1 MKLHILRVKEAPF
14 VLLGLVAILSW
25 SIKHVVDRATSSPI
39 IEYSTSTLRN
49 SEWALIECGT
59 SNGLKKEKWNYV
71 KVVSIANL
79 SSTTIFKDTIFA
91 LRFFDTASN
100 PEFLGVRVQVKPPAV
115 SGKDP
120 GICGSDFAKYSD
132 ITLYPGW
139 EIRLVAATSV
149 DIDPVLHLIKSNKI
163 AVIKKKGLQTF
174 LVKNETHIFIF
185 IITLLI
191 FILGIYIWSFSMH
204 VVGDDKEENG
214 NDA

>member
-1 MKLHILRVKEAPF
+1 MKFQILRVKEAPF

-25 SIKHVVDRATSSPI
+25 SMKHVVDRATSSPI
-39 IEYSTSTLRN
+39 IEYSTSTSRN
-49 SEWALIECGT
+49 SEWTLLECGT

-79 SSTTIFKDTIFA
+79 SSSTMFKDTTFA
-91 LRFFDTASN
+91 LRFFDKENN
-100 PEFLGVRVQVKPPAV
+100 PKFLGVRVQVKPPAI

-149 DIDPVLHLIKSNKI
+149 DIDPVLHLIKSNNI
-163 AVIKKKGLQTF
+163 AVIKEKGLQTF
-174 LVKNETHIFIF
+174 LIKNETHIFVA

-191 FILGIYIWSFSMH
+191 LILGAYIWSFSIH
-204 VVGDDKEENG
+204 VVGDEKEEK
-214 NDA
+214 NDV